1 MKKTTFILLI
11 SILASQS
18 LRAQNLQFQKVSL
31 TDTIDLAENMR
42 SLAKDFLLKSE
53 ESENTVDGNDL
64 FRIEMLAEKY
74 PASIK
79 TIQSL
84 RKGLTTE
91 QNLPQFIQYETYA
104 KAKIKQLDSGSSF
117 IEAYSSVFLDYLQT
131 CSDEQAYSINL
142 SFTTYDGVAQF
153 TNRFNTNYEKLD
165 AGNISFEQALALLK
179 DYFLYYVYNVTEPI
193 VFEKI
198 KEDENKRY
206 LIDENVLITT
216 KDGAEI
222 SAIVV
227 RKKEAVPMSAV
238 LYFTIYA
245 DPSNLQDAILA
256 ASKGYVG
263 VFATS
268 RGKRSSKSK
277 IEPYTH
283 EHSDVYAVIDWISK
297 QAWSDGKVGMY
308 GGSYGGFTQW
318 ASMKE
323 KVHPALKTIVPS
335 VAIAPGIDV
344 PMENNVFLN
353 FSYSW
358 YWYVANNKFLDS
370 KTYFDRDRWSNLQ
383 SDWFK
388 SGVQYNKM
396 DSLSG
401 SNNDLFKEWIKHPSY
416 DLYWQSMI
424 PYKDEFTHIDIPIL
438 TITGYYD
445 DSQRGAMYYY
455 NEHLKY
461 NPDANHFLL
470 VGPYDHWGAQ
480 FRSSPFLRGY
490 QIDSVAGINIQHDL
504 VFDWFD
510 YILKGKEKP
519 DILQDKVNFQIMGA
533 NKWINKGSFEEM
545 SNSSLV
551 YFLNESRAGLSHNLV
566 SDKPKNESPLNLSID
581 FADRSNM
588 NNSDYYPWPI
598 VKDSINLKDGLVFIS
613 EPLQKETIINGSF
626 SGELN
631 IISNKKDF
639 DFGVNLYELTP
650 EEKYFHLSYYIGRA
664 SYAANREKRAL
675 LTPNNLIKL
684 VFDNTR
690 IVSKK
695 MSKGSKIV
703 IVINGNK
710 NSYGQINYGTGE
722 EVSEESIYD
731 ANVPL
736 ELNIHTSSCFN
747 IPVWNNK

>member
-1 MKKTTFILLI
+1 
-11 SILASQS
+11 
-18 LRAQNLQFQKVSL
+18 
-31 TDTIDLAENMR
+31 MR

-283 EHSDVYAVIDWISK
+283 
-297 QAWSDGKVGMY
+297 
-308 GGSYGGFTQW
+308 
-318 ASMKE
+318 
-323 KVHPALKTIVPS
+323 
-335 VAIAPGIDV
+335 
-344 PMENNVFLN
+344 
-353 FSYSW
+353 
-358 YWYVANNKFLDS
+358 
-370 KTYFDRDRWSNLQ
+370 
-383 SDWFK
+383 
-388 SGVQYNKM
+388 
-396 DSLSG
+396 
-401 SNNDLFKEWIKHPSY
+401 
-416 DLYWQSMI
+416 
-424 PYKDEFTHIDIPIL
+424 
-438 TITGYYD
+438 
-445 DSQRGAMYYY
+445 
-455 NEHLKY
+455 
-461 NPDANHFLL
+461 
-470 VGPYDHWGAQ
+470 
-480 FRSSPFLRGY
+480 
-490 QIDSVAGINIQHDL
+490 
-504 VFDWFD
+504 
-510 YILKGKEKP
+510 
-519 DILQDKVNFQIMGA
+519 
-533 NKWINKGSFEEM
+533 
-545 SNSSLV
+545 
-551 YFLNESRAGLSHNLV
+551 
-566 SDKPKNESPLNLSID
+566 
-581 FADRSNM
+581 
-588 NNSDYYPWPI
+588 
-598 VKDSINLKDGLVFIS
+598 
-613 EPLQKETIINGSF
+613 
-626 SGELN
+626 
-631 IISNKKDF
+631 
-639 DFGVNLYELTP
+639 
-650 EEKYFHLSYYIGRA
+650 
-664 SYAANREKRAL
+664 
-675 LTPNNLIKL
+675 
-684 VFDNTR
+684 
-690 IVSKK
+690 
-695 MSKGSKIV
+695 
-703 IVINGNK
+703 
-710 NSYGQINYGTGE
+710 
-722 EVSEESIYD
+722 
-731 ANVPL
+731 
-736 ELNIHTSSCFN
+736 
-747 IPVWNNK
+747 

>member
-1 MKKTTFILLI
+1 MKKITFILLI
-11 SILASQS
+11 SILTNQS
-18 LRAQNLQFQKVSL
+18 LRAQNLQFEKVSL
-31 TDTIDLAENMR
+31 TDSIDLAENMR

-53 ESENTVDGNDL
+53 ESENTVEGNDL

-74 PASIK
+74 PSSIK

-84 RKGLTTE
+84 RKGPTAE
-91 QNLPQFIQYETYA
+91 KELPQFIQYETYA

-117 IEAYSSVFLDYLQT
+117 IEAYSSVFYDYLQT

-142 SFTTYDGVAQF
+142 SFTTYDAIAQF
-153 TNRFNTNYEKLD
+153 TNRFNTNYEKLN
-165 AGNISFEQALALLK
+165 AGNISFEQTLALLK
-179 DYFLYYVYNVTEPI
+179 DYFLYYLYNATEPI

-227 RKKEAVPMSAV
+227 RKKEAVPMSTV

-277 IEPYTH
+277 IEPYEH

-297 QAWSDGKVGMY
+297 QVWSDGKVGMY
-308 GGSYGGFTQW
+308 GGSYGGFAQW

-335 VAIAPGIDV
+335 VSAAPGIDV

-353 FSYSW
+353 FPYSW
-358 YWYVANNKFLDS
+358 IPYVTNNSFLDNAV
-370 KTYFDRDRWSNLQ
+370 YYDRNRWDDLQ
-383 SDWFK
+383 TNWFN
-388 SGVQYNKM
+388 SGSPYSKM
-396 DSLSG
+396 DSIDG
-401 SNNDLFKEWIKHPSY
+401 TPNPVFQEWIGHPSY
-416 DLYWQSMI
+416 DTYWQNMI
-424 PYKDEFTHIDIPIL
+424 PYKKEFSHIDIPIL
-438 TITGYYD
+438 TTTGYYD
-445 DSQRGAMYYY
+445 DGQRGAMYYY

-461 NPDANHFLL
+461 NPDAEHFLL
-470 VGPYDHWGAQ
+470 IGPYDHLGAQ
-480 FRSSPFLRGY
+480 FRSSPYLRGY
-490 QIDSVAGINIQHDL
+490 QIDHVASIDIKQGL

-519 DILQDKVNFQIMGA
+519 AILQDKVNFQVMGTNEWFSKPSIA
-533 NKWINKGSFEEM
+533 EM
-545 SNSSLV
+545 SNGSLIYYV
-551 YFLNESRAGLSHNLV
+551 DENKTGLTHKLV
-566 SDKPKNESPLNLSID
+566 KDIPKKEGLLNLSIN
-581 FADRSNM
+581 FAERSKM

-598 VKDSINLKDGLVFIS
+598 VRDSINLEDGLVFIS
-613 EPLQKETIINGSF
+613 EPLKKETIINGSF
-626 SGELN
+626 SGELY
-631 IISNKKDF
+631 ITSNKKDF
-639 DFGVNLYELTP
+639 DFGVNLYELTS
-650 EEKYFHLSYYIGRA
+650 EGKYFHLSYYIGRA
-664 SYAANREKRAL
+664 SYTTNREKRAL
-675 LTPNNLIKL
+675 LTPNNLIKIA
-684 VFDNTR
+684 FDNTR

-695 MSKGSKIV
+695 LSNGSKIV

-710 NSYGQINYGTGE
+710 NSYGQINYGTGG
-722 EVSEESIYD
+722 EVSEESIND
-731 ANVPL
+731 ATVPL
-736 ELNIHTSSCFN
+736 ELKIHTMSYLK
-747 IPVWNNK
+747 IPVWNTK